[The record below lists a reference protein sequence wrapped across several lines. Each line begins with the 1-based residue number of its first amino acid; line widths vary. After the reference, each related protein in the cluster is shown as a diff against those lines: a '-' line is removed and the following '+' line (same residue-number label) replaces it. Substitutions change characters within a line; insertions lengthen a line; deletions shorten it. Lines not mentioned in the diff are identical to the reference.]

1 MRIWKYVATKIS
13 NSDQNQ
19 DSSLNDDQSENQL
32 DENSGDEE
40 NSSDTEGVGND
51 YDSGQD
57 SGNEDDS
64 NLEEDS
70 KGNGSDSQ
78 ESSDMEND
86 MNDSNSGQDSGNEDD
101 SNLEEDSKEN
111 DFDKQE
117 SSDMESDEND
127 SNSGQDFGNED
138 DSNLE
143 EDSKGNG
150 SDSQESS
157 SDMGNDMNDSNS
169 GQGSSNEADSNL
181 EEDSKGNGSDSQ
193 KSSSDMESQ
202 NSEQNSHNVN
212 GSNSQEISLEI
223 ENPDADSNNEQGLD
237 QETDLNSQKEEL
249 RAMKNMLE
257 EMIEQEDQ
265 LAEENTS
272 EYTDDYSNQFLKR
285 LEEIPSFEQR
295 QTSDGYSIDTQ
306 SNTEIPD
313 SLVRTLITK
322 FLNQRFCIRT
332 TDLNVRSN
340 SLEKSYGFYK
350 WNVKDVIVDSKTH
363 QLNKVLHDKYG
374 YDYADGKN
382 ENVPLS
388 FYFDMSSSMSKYTN
402 MLAVISI
409 ELLKKGVKVL
419 IGFNSK
425 VNVQID
431 SIASNIDVSDLVSFL
446 KKAGESDA
454 SFSTNYIKQ
463 KKDQFTFKTIKR
475 ELDTYLIDKRAEK
488 CVIFS
493 DFDPRI
499 KVINLSNHSQVY
511 WFCFEKNFSL
521 SSLSTYGKKFQ
532 GFLYPVQNQ
541 EDLALGLVKINEKR
555 FEALCYVDNIKVL
568 QKEYSK

>member
-70 KGNGSDSQ
+70 KGN
-78 ESSDMEND
+78 
-86 MNDSNSGQDSGNEDD
+86 
-101 SNLEEDSKEN
+101 

-150 SDSQESS
+150 SDSQKSS

-169 GQGSSNEADSNL
+169 GQGFGNEADSSI
-181 EEDSKGNGSDSQ
+181 EESDTKENGSDGQ
-193 KSSSDMESQ
+193 DSSSDVESQ
-202 NSEQNSHNVN
+202 NSEQNSDNVN